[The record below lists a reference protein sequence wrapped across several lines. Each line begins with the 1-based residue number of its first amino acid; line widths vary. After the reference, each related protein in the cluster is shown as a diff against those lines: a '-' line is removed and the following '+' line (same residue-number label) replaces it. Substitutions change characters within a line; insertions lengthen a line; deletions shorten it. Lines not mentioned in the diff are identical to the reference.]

1 MNPPQPIPTHLVS
14 FAAVKWD
21 FPLIGRTRMLTES
34 WNRSGQPTTFVEPPH
49 SYRSCLARLLRL
61 PGTRT
66 PPFVIRPGPTKYP
79 VRWWTR
85 MSPTRLRKMMRDC
98 GASLRRQ
105 LDRRLKVADAAAILI
120 SPVWTPMIEAVGF
133 GKVIYDCIDS
143 LSVHAPDPAM
153 RRILVDW
160 ERDLVRM
167 CDAAVV
173 TAEVLGD
180 GLRAIRPDLPIELI
194 RNGVEA
200 QAFIERAAKLPRPQD
215 IPQAQSPTVGFVGA
229 LYEWIDWELIGRA
242 ADALPELQF
251 VFVGPHNNASAVSD
265 LSKRP
270 NVRVLGPRPY
280 DIIPAYVAAFDVC
293 WVPFKVGEITAAANP
308 VKIYEYLALAR
319 PVVTT
324 TVADH
329 DSFAGLVR
337 VGRDHDQV
345 IQQLRDAIAS
355 GQPDSDACEE
365 FVRQNSWDV
374 RATQFQQIVKKLRHA
389 R

>member
-1 MNPPQPIPTHLVS
+1 MATHLIS

-21 FPLIGRTRMLTES
+21 FPLIGRTRMLTEA

-49 SYRSCLARLLRL
+49 SYRSYLANLLRL

-66 PPFVIRPGPTKYP
+66 PPVVIRPGPTRYP
-79 VRWWTR
+79 VRWWTK
-85 MSPTRLRKMMRDC
+85 MSPVRLRKMMRDC
-98 GASLRRQ
+98 GAGLRRQ
-105 LDRRLKVADAAAILI
+105 LDRKLSVSDATAILI

-143 LSVHAPDPAM
+143 LSVHAPDPVM
-153 RRILVDW
+153 RGILVDW
-160 ERDLVRM
+160 ERDLVQR

-173 TAEVLGD
+173 TAEVLAD
-180 GLRAIRPDLPIELI
+180 GLRAIRTDLPIEVI
-194 RNGVEA
+194 RNGVDA
-200 QAFIERAAKLPRPQD
+200 QAFTECAAQLSRPLD
-215 IPQAQSPTVGFVGA
+215 VPKVRSPIVGFVGA

-242 ADALPELQF
+242 CNALLDAQF
-251 VFVGPHNNASAVSD
+251 VFVGPHNNASAVEA
-265 LSKRP
+265 LAKHP
-270 NVRVLGPRPY
+270 NVHFLGPRPY
-280 DIIPAYVAAFDVC
+280 GFIPAYVAAFDVC

-308 VKIYEYLALAR
+308 VKIYEYLALAK

-329 DSFAGLVR
+329 DSFAGLVQ

-345 IQQLRDAIAS
+345 IQHLRNAITS
-355 GQPDSDACEE
+355 GQPDPAACEE

-374 RATQFQQIVKKLRHA
+374 RAIRFQQFVNNLRPE

>member
-1 MNPPQPIPTHLVS
+1 
-14 FAAVKWD
+14 
-21 FPLIGRTRMLTES
+21 
-34 WNRSGQPTTFVEPPH
+34 
-49 SYRSCLARLLRL
+49 
-61 PGTRT
+61 
-66 PPFVIRPGPTKYP
+66 
-79 VRWWTR
+79 

-98 GASLRRQ
+98 GAGLRRQ
-105 LDRRLKVADAAAILI
+105 LERRLRVPDATAILI

-143 LSVHAPDPAM
+143 LSVHAPDPVM

-160 ERDLVRM
+160 ERDLVRR

-180 GLRAIRPDLPIELI
+180 GLRTIRPDLPIEVI
-194 RNGVEA
+194 RNGVDA
-200 QAFIERAAKLPRPQD
+200 RVFIERAAQLPRPLD
-215 IPQAQSPTVGFVGA
+215 VPKGPSPIVGFVGA

-242 ADALPELQF
+242 TDALPDLQF

-265 LSKRP
+265 LANRP
-270 NVRVLGPRPY
+270 NVKVLGSRPY
-280 DIIPAYVAAFDVC
+280 DLIPAYIAAFDVC

-308 VKIYEYLALAR
+308 VKIYEYLALAK
-319 PVVTT
+319 PVVST

-337 VGRDHDQV
+337 VGRNHDQV
-345 IQQLRDAIAS
+345 IQFLRDAIAL
-355 GQPDSDACEE
+355 GQPDLSACAD

-374 RATQFQQIVKKLRHA
+374 RAARFQQFVKKLQHA